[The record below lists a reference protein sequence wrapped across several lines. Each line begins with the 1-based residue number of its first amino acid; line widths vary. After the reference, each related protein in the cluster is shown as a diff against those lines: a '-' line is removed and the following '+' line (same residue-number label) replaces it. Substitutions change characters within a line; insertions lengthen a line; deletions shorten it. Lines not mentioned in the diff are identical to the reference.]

1 MQWESSA
8 ANCPVKS
15 CVWLMLMSK
24 YFWSWL
30 YIYHIQLTPLW
41 PVWGR
46 SSFLLFQSE
55 LLIQRSMLELEC
67 ENNATQIHFNLLTDN
82 LFNFH
87 WNVTRGLNKSIRLKE
102 TYLSCS
108 FNSIL
113 DGLTVQQGVI
123 TWIDGP
129 ETHSEGLMWF
139 HLISLLWISVQR
151 AKWCAGRSPK
161 SSFKWA
167 EFRAPCLASMTD
179 H

>member
-1 MQWESSA
+1 MCLIDAYVQIFLVLTVYLSYSA
-8 ANCPVKS
+8 DSIMAIVVQIIMMLVQHILFTVSRWTSHPEEHAWTR
-15 CVWLMLMSK
+15 VWKQCNSDP
-24 YFWSWL
+24 F
-30 YIYHIQLTPLW
+30 QL
-41 PVWGR
+41 
-46 SSFLLFQSE
+46 
-55 LLIQRSMLELEC
+55 
-67 ENNATQIHFNLLTDN
+67 AD

-108 FNSIL
+108 FNGIL
-113 DGLTVQQGVI
+113 DGLTVQHGVI

-151 AKWCAGRSPK
+151 TKWCAGRSPK